1 MSLLGL
7 DIGITGCKAVA
18 FGLDGATLVQAYREY
33 PLYQP
38 NPGWMELDPD
48 EVWEAVCEVIGSV
61 ATGAAAHDPV
71 TALSVATHGESVLPV
86 DAGGRPLGRFITAL
100 DTRATEQ
107 ARWWDETLGRDRI
120 FQITGLPLHP
130 MYTVNKLMWLRQH
143 QPEVYR
149 AARRFLCM
157 QDFVFHQLGLPPAL
171 DYSLAART
179 MAFDV
184 GRRAWSHEIIDLAQ
198 LDVKRLSQLLPS
210 GSVVGEVPAAAA
222 ERLGLRP
229 GVLAVTGGH
238 DQPAGA
244 LGCGAV
250 AAGIAM
256 DSTGTVECV
265 GVASPRLVL
274 DDTLL
279 RSNLP
284 VSPHTAAGMTIVFGY
299 STTGGALLR
308 WYRDTCGRAEL
319 DEARASGRDVY
330 DVILAQA
337 SEGPSPVLILPHFVG
352 SGTPWMDAASQ
363 GAILGLNLSTTR
375 GQIVKAMLDSVSYEI
390 KLSLDA
396 MEAAG
401 IAVGELRAFGG
412 GARSPL
418 WLQVKSD
425 VYGKPVRAM
434 DVAEAPCLGVAIL
447 AGAATGV
454 FSSVEEG
461 VTRMVRATQT
471 YYPDPA
477 LVERYRERYELF
489 QQVYPTLAPLNRQLQ
504 NG

>member
-18 FGLDGATLVQAYREY
+18 FGLDGATLAQAYREY

-38 NPGWMELDPD
+38 RPGWMELDPA
-48 EVWEAVCEVIGSV
+48 EVWQALCEVIGRVV
-61 ATGAAAHDPV
+61 AAAAHDPV
-71 TALSVATHGESVLPV
+71 AALSVATHGESVLPL
-86 DAGGRPLGRFITAL
+86 DAAGQPLGRFITAL
-100 DTRATEQ
+100 DTRAEEQ
-107 ARWWDETLGRDRI
+107 ARWWEKQLGRERL

-143 QPEVYR
+143 QPEVFK
-149 AARRFLCM
+149 AAQRFLCM
-157 QDFVFHQLGLPPAL
+157 QDFVFHQLGLPPAM

-179 MAFDV
+179 MALDV
-184 GRRAWSHEIIDLAQ
+184 GGLAWSQEIVELAQ
-198 LDVKRLSQLLPS
+198 LDVARLARLLPS
-210 GSVVGEVPAAAA
+210 GALVGEVPAAAA
-222 ERLGLRP
+222 ETLGLRP

-274 DDTLL
+274 DSALL
-279 RSNLP
+279 ASNLP

-308 WYRDTCGRAEL
+308 WYRDTFGRADLEEAQRTGRNVYEL
-319 DEARASGRDVY
+319 
-330 DVILAQA
+330 ILQQA
-337 SEGPSPVLILPHFVG
+337 SPGPSPVLILPHFVG
-352 SGTPWMDAASQ
+352 SGTPWMDAASK
-363 GAILGLNLSTTR
+363 GAILGLDLSTSR

-401 IAVGELRAFGG
+401 IAIRELRAFGG
-412 GARSPL
+412 GSNSPL
-418 WLQVKSD
+418 WLQTKAD
-425 VYGKPVRAM
+425 IYGKPVQAM
-434 DVAEAPCLGVAIL
+434 DVSEAPCLGAAIL
-447 AGAATGV
+447 AGAATGA
-454 FSSVEEG
+454 FRSLEEG
-461 VTRMVRATQT
+461 LSRMVRARRAFQ
-471 YYPDPA
+471 PDPA
-477 LVERYRERYELF
+477 ARQGYLERYAVF
-489 QQVYPTLAPLNRQLQ
+489 KQVYPTLAELNRLL
-504 NG
+504 